1 MAYVWGR
8 PFDVDGSM
16 GLLSRIVISN
26 VDKFDIFRMD
36 DVVDGF
42 VLSVVE
48 DIFVTIFLDSL
59 KKEGKK
65 FMP

>member
-1 MAYVWGR
+1 M
-8 PFDVDGSM
+8 DGSM